1 MGGFPDLCKL
11 SVGVPPVVASDARL
25 KELFKTAKRSKH
37 INQLVRRDTAEWKL
51 PVQTV
56 YRGLEYAR
64 FSGSRFNRGNPLR
77 VRSCTP
83 TPSEKASPTGKQA
96 TWGKPPR
103 PHCLTG
109 NALPCLGKCRKS
121 VHEVTRKSK
130 K

>member
-1 MGGFPDLCKL
+1 MGEFPDLCKL

-64 FSGSRFNRGNPLR
+64 FS
-77 VRSCTP
+77 
-83 TPSEKASPTGKQA
+83 
-96 TWGKPPR
+96 
-103 PHCLTG
+103 
-109 NALPCLGKCRKS
+109 LGKCRKS
-121 VHEVTRKSK
+121 ERKQPGSPRSDSWEFPHHNL
-130 K
+130 